1 MLAMADECVSGH
13 RHCVAQLL
21 VVWEPGQVGAEFQ
34 RSCQE
39 LNPVL
44 MTSLWSYFQL
54 LRLPVAGT
62 QKELTPIGPDCVPG
76 TTYVI
81 LSDAHDGRLQLP
93 CPSGLLER
101 GSKRFCNL
109 CEVPHHQ
116 SKWPCWGWN
125 PSTPLQ
131 SPRSCPG
138 AILPSVRSHL
148 LSVPYTSPKVLFSSN
163 CPQLIP
169 QPTGRGRQR
178 PESLVSWPLGT
189 VWPLTHLCP

>member
-1 MLAMADECVSGH
+1 MLGMADECVSGH
-13 RHCVAQLL
+13 RHCEAQLL

-39 LNPVL
+39 LNSVL
-44 MTSLWSYFQL
+44 MTSHWSYFQL
-54 LRLPVAGT
+54 LWLPVAGT

-116 SKWPCWGWN
+116 QVAMLELEPVYTTAEPTVMS
-125 PSTPLQ
+125 
-131 SPRSCPG
+131 
-138 AILPSVRSHL
+138 RSHSSFCPVPPS
-148 LSVPYTSPKVLFSSN
+148 LSTYLIHPQKFCFHQTVLNSSHN
-163 CPQLIP
+163 PLAEED
-169 QPTGRGRQR
+169 RGLSHR
-178 PESLVSWPLGT
+178 
-189 VWPLTHLCP
+189 